1 MKIIEVV
8 ESVKMSIES
17 LKANKIRS
25 MLASLGVVIGI
36 SIVIM
41 MGWLIG
47 AMDSVMD
54 DTFNMLGTDMLY
66 VDKWDW
72 TGGKS
77 WRDLENRKDFTI
89 ELANK
94 LKEQHKSAE
103 FVIPNLNKWGMR
115 ITYNG
120 EDFQGVSLIGTSY
133 ENSFTPAGEVIQ
145 GRYFNSTEDF
155 VGDNVVV
162 LGYKVFTTIF
172 PDSNAVGQT
181 IKIKGRKMQVV
192 GVIKKR
198 GTMFFDM
205 IDNQVFIP
213 TKTFL
218 AMNGLN
224 FRSMNIAVKAGSED
238 KMDEVRD
245 ETRGLMR
252 TLRGIAPDK
261 EDDFSIN
268 ETKAFQGSMEKI
280 RQVIWGVGIGMTML
294 SFIVGIIGIMNIMFV
309 SVAERTKEIG
319 IRKALGAKKS
329 SIWTQFLVEA
339 GVLCFVG
346 ALISFIICSI
356 LVFAAATILPKFSP
370 SWAFLSPVLP
380 YDMLIIAS
388 VVSVVVGM
396 LAGLIP
402 AIRAANL
409 NVVDALRY
417 E

>member
-25 MLASLGVVIGI
+25 ILASLGVVIGI

-94 LKEQHKSAE
+94 LKEQHKSAQ
-103 FVIPNLNKWGMR
+103 FVIPNLSKWGMR
-115 ITYNG
+115 ISYNG

-238 KMDEVRD
+238 KLDEVRD

-280 RQVIWGVGIGMTML
+280 RQVIWGD
-294 SFIVGIIGIMNIMFV
+294 
-309 SVAERTKEIG
+309 
-319 IRKALGAKKS
+319 RK
-329 SIWTQFLVEA
+329 
-339 GVLCFVG
+339 
-346 ALISFIICSI
+346 
-356 LVFAAATILPKFSP
+356 
-370 SWAFLSPVLP
+370 
-380 YDMLIIAS
+380 S
-388 VVSVVVGM
+388 VV
-396 LAGLIP
+396 
-402 AIRAANL
+402 
-409 NVVDALRY
+409 
-417 E
+417 